1 MKKSGITLKARL
13 VAMILAMLCAAALF
27 AGCAKQGNGDG
38 STTAAGDSTAPAT
51 PDTTADIYEKDDLP
65 ETIDLNEKV
74 TILYGEDA
82 ENVEFFA
89 SEDASDSVEFAI
101 KNRNSRVEKRLNV
114 EMDFVGTP
122 GNYNNRA
129 KFEQVVS
136 ADFMSGKTYDIFAA
150 YSMSVANCAYSG
162 YCANLLDYS
171 VINFEKPWWP
181 RKLTSEALI
190 NGKLYLASGDIS
202 TNMLYMM
209 YVMYFAKQLVT
220 NNNLENPYD
229 LVDAGTWT
237 IDKMV
242 EMAETFR
249 SDLDDDNKIYGLAT
263 SSNVHYD
270 PFFYG
275 AGLRTIDK
283 DASGQLIVSELFGGE
298 KAVNTA
304 AKMTNFLNGGLC
316 TDKKGNVL
324 FRDGR
329 ALFSVSRARY
339 ASQELSDTDIG
350 FGVIPMPKYDTDQE
364 GYSTCL
370 GFPYTLYAIS
380 AGSSHAEAAAYLLEA
395 LASEGYRT
403 VTPALFEVSMK
414 VRYVDDPTAARMFD
428 IVRDSVS
435 FDVGRIFTSSLNNYP
450 FKIFRDSLT
459 NNESYSLNFSRAQA
473 PLKASLKKFNAQF
486 EKIANQ

>member
-1 MKKSGITLKARL
+1 M
-13 VAMILAMLCAAALF
+13 
-27 AGCAKQGNGDG
+27 
-38 STTAAGDSTAPAT
+38 
-51 PDTTADIYEKDDLP
+51 
-65 ETIDLNEKV
+65 
-74 TILYGEDA
+74 
-82 ENVEFFA
+82 
-89 SEDASDSVEFAI
+89 
-101 KNRNSRVEKRLNV
+101 
-114 EMDFVGTP
+114 
-122 GNYNNRA
+122 
-129 KFEQVVS
+129 
-136 ADFMSGKTYDIFAA
+136 
-150 YSMSVANCAYSG
+150 
-162 YCANLLDYS
+162 
-171 VINFEKPWWP
+171 
-181 RKLTSEALI
+181 
-190 NGKLYLASGDIS
+190 
-202 TNMLYMM
+202 
-209 YVMYFAKQLVT
+209 
-220 NNNLENPYD
+220 
-229 LVDAGTWT
+229 
-237 IDKMV
+237 
-242 EMAETFR
+242 
-249 SDLDDDNKIYGLAT
+249 
-263 SSNVHYD
+263 
-270 PFFYG
+270 
-275 AGLRTIDK
+275 
-283 DASGQLIVSELFGGE
+283 SELFGGE

-473 PLKASLKKFNAQF
+473 SLKASLKKFNAQF

>member
-1 MKKSGITLKARL
+1 MKKNRQITMMARL
-13 VAMILAMLCAAALF
+13 IAATLALICVLAAA
-27 AGCAKQGNGDG
+27 ACAKPGDSTG
-38 STTAAGDSTAPAT
+38 STTAEPEVTTPAPET
-51 PDTTADIYEKDDLP
+51 SSLYEADDLP
-65 ETIDLNEKV
+65 ESLDLNETV
-74 TILYGEDA
+74 TMLYHEDF

-101 KNRNSRVEKRLNV
+101 KNRNSRVEKRLNIK
-114 EMDFVGTP
+114 MDFVGTP

-129 KFEQVVS
+129 AYEKVVN
-136 ADFMSGKTYDIFAA
+136 ADFTSGNAYDVYAA

-162 YCANLLDYS
+162 YCANLFDFPM
-171 VINFEKPWWP
+171 INFNKPWWP
-181 RKLTSEALI
+181 EKLMSEAVI
-190 NGKLYLASGDIS
+190 NGRLYLASGDIS

-209 YVMYFAKQLVT
+209 YVMYFSKQLVT
-220 NNNLENPYD
+220 DNNLDDPYA

-237 IDKMV
+237 IDKMIA
-242 EMAETFR
+242 MAETLR

-275 AGLRTIDK
+275 AGLRTLDK
-283 DASGQLIVSELFGGE
+283 DQNGKLIVSNLFGSERAGD
-298 KAVNTA
+298 TA
-304 AKMTNFLNGGLC
+304 TKIGGFLTDSICTAKGG
-316 TDKKGNVL
+316 NIL

-329 ALFSVSRARY
+329 SLFSVNRARY
-339 ASQELSDTDIG
+339 ASQELGDSDLK
-350 FGVIPMPKYDTDQE
+350 FGVIPMPKYNEEQE
-364 GYSTCL
+364 NYSTCL

-380 AGSSHAEAAAYLLEA
+380 AGSNRKEAAAYMLEA

-428 IVRDSVS
+428 IVRASVS

-450 FKIFRDSLT
+450 FNIFRDAVT
-459 NNESYSLNFSRAQA
+459 NNDSFLSSFNRKKVPLNAA
-473 PLKASLKKFNAQF
+473 LKKFNEQF
-486 EKIANQ
+486 DKIAGN